1 MRVKTEWGTHTVSF
15 CLKVSLSA
23 LAAKMA
29 VAARVHRQGAQPQK
43 TVSSCF
49 DK

>member
-1 MRVKTEWGTHTVSF
+1 MRVKTEWGTWTVSF

-23 LAAKMA
+23 IAAKMA
-29 VAARVHRQGAQPQK
+29 GAARVHRQGSQ
-43 TVSSCF
+43 TWESVSSYF